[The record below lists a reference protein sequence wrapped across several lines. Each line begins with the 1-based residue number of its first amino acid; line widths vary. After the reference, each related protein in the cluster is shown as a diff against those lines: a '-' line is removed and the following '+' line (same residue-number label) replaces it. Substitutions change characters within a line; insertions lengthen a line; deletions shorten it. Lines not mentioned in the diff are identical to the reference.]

1 MESVYLV
8 SAEGTQTIAGMPPG
22 GGAAATIPHA
32 LTFMGMTTGA
42 GRVYSPSDEAL
53 RQSRENARY
62 MRADAAVMEC
72 VELRQRAA
80 ALCDWRIECEED
92 DARARQIS
100 GALRT
105 ILRRIPRFTQYREAL
120 LSAVWFGRAAVENVF
135 QWDWIDG
142 ARTVA
147 VAGWSPIH
155 GDKLVWRLD
164 QQSGRYC
171 DDEVGVRIAAGA
183 ASGERGRRWYDAH
196 RGHIHPTDFGLAYFP
211 PPHLR
216 ELIVVHRHMIEDGEY
231 EEPRNAG
238 RVFGVGIRSRVYW
251 VWYQKQQALRW
262 LMEFLERSAFGI
274 ELWYYPAGNAEA
286 RQEMLEAAQN
296 RVGTGKSILLVPR
309 PPGGEGMIYGV
320 ERVEPSMAGAEV
332 LQRILSDYFGHQI
345 KRYVLGQTLTTEA
358 ASTGLGS
365 NLASIHLDTFLQIVR
380 YDCGNLEET
389 ISEQLVQ
396 RLVRW
401 NWPGVDPRLFRFRIE
416 VDRPDVESRLAS
428 LRQAWEMGLAL
439 RTADVR
445 DLLGVA
451 APSRDEECLRNPAFA
466 AATPLAAPSP
476 GGARAAEKDEEDDVL
491 PFFP

>member
-8 SAEGTQTIAGMPPG
+8 SADGMREIAGMPPG
-22 GGAAATIPHA
+22 GGGSAAIPHA
-32 LTFMGMTTGA
+32 LSFMGMPSGA
-42 GRVYSPSDEAL
+42 GRVYLPSDEAL

-72 VELRQRAA
+72 VELRQRSA
-80 ALCDWRIECEED
+80 ALCDWRIESEED
-92 DARARQIS
+92 DEQSRRICRV
-100 GALRT
+100 LRT

-120 LSAVWFGRAAVENVF
+120 LSAVWYGRAAVENIF

-142 ARTVA
+142 SRAVC

-164 QQSGRYC
+164 QQTGRFA
-171 DDEVGVRIAAGA
+171 DDEVGVRIAAAAVSGA
-183 ASGERGRRWYDAH
+183 RAKRWVDQY
-196 RGHIHPTDFGLAYFP
+196 RPYIRPTDFGMAYFP

-216 ELIVVHRHMIEDGEY
+216 ELIVVHRHMIEDGEF

-332 LQRILSDYFGHQI
+332 LQRILTEYFGHQI

-416 VDRPDVESRLAS
+416 VERPDIEQRLAA
-428 LRQAWEMGLAL
+428 LRQAWEMGLKI
-439 RTADVR
+439 RTADLR
-445 DLLGVA
+445 DLIGAA
-451 APSRDEECLRNPAFA
+451 APSQEEEFLSHPAFA
-466 AATPLAAPSP
+466 AAVAERQTPSTHRPSDA
-476 GGARAAEKDEEDDVL
+476 GGDSDE
-491 PFFP
+491 